1 MNGQEVITLLRP
13 THWAKNFF
21 VFIPL
26 FFNGELFDGGKLAG
40 AVVAFLA
47 FSFAASGI
55 YCLNDICDAE
65 ADRQHPVKCRRP
77 VASGALTKTEAAAWM
92 TVLIAAAFLLSAL
105 MLPGAE
111 AVGIIVLYVLL
122 NIAYC
127 FGLKRVAIVDVFVIA
142 LGFVFRI
149 MAGAFA
155 TGAPLSHWVVM
166 IAFLLAL
173 FLALAKRRDDVL
185 IFEKTGVA
193 MRRNTE
199 RLNRTFLDAALV
211 IVATVLMVSYIMYT
225 VSDSVIRRLGTDYL
239 YVTSLFVLL
248 GILRYLQRTLVDNE
262 SGSPTRILLHDR
274 FVQFAIAGWLLV
286 FGIII
291 YS

>member
-1 MNGQEVITLLRP
+1 
-13 THWAKNFF
+13 
-21 VFIPL
+21 
-26 FFNGELFDGGKLAG
+26 
-40 AVVAFLA
+40 
-47 FSFAASGI
+47 
-55 YCLNDICDAE
+55 
-65 ADRQHPVKCRRP
+65 
-77 VASGALTKTEAAAWM
+77 
-92 TVLIAAAFLLSAL
+92 
-105 MLPGAE
+105 
-111 AVGIIVLYVLL
+111 
-122 NIAYC
+122 
-127 FGLKRVAIVDVFVIA
+127 
-142 LGFVFRI
+142 
-149 MAGAFA
+149 
-155 TGAPLSHWVVM
+155 M

-225 VSDSVIRRLGTDYL
+225 VSDSVIRRLGTEYL

>member
-40 AVVAFLA
+40 AVVAFFA

-111 AVGIIVLYVLL
+111 AAGIIVLYVLL

-225 VSDSVIRRLGTDYL
+225 VSDSVIRRLGTEYL

-248 GILRYLQRTLVDNE
+248 GILRYLQRILVDNE